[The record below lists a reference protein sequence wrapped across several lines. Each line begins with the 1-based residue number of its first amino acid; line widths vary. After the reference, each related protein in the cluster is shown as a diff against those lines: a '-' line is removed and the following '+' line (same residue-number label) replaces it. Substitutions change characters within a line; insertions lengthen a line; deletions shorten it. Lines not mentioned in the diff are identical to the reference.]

1 MWYSSSMTL
10 SERCD
15 NFIQEALPEQEVYRV
30 GGSVRDELLLRRCK
44 DNDYVVR
51 GLAAPALDR
60 ALRAAGAKTS
70 PLRLRGQGPMIG
82 VRAQVKGLGLI
93 EICLPRTEI
102 STGEGRH
109 DFDIVVDPSL
119 PLSADAE
126 RRDFTINALYKQVC
140 PAWSVDGYV
149 EEIQDPTGRGLY
161 DLQHRFLNTTHP
173 DSFRDDP
180 LRILRALRFVSV
192 LGYDLGTN
200 TLAQMREHS
209 HAVNGLTQ
217 RGVSGTA
224 LDELCKLL
232 MGPDVA
238 RALRIA
244 RDTGTLAVLL
254 PELED
259 MLGFEQDSRYHDLT
273 TDEHTFTALETAA
286 AAEASLRVRMALL
299 FHDCGKPAAAWVGQ
313 DGKTHYYA
321 AFQDLPDGGYWT
333 RDHEVESA
341 MRWDTAAKR
350 LNVPRALRSDVRTLV
365 ADHMVSTKSRITPAR
380 VGRMRARYGDDLL
393 KDLLLHRACDI
404 SGKGEGATAADIRTL
419 GQMEAMRVDLAA
431 GNVPASVKDLKITG
445 YDLQALGVSGPDIG
459 RVLRDVLDE
468 VISQPDPLR
477 LGREWQVAAAE
488 RLA

>member
-15 NFIQEALPEQEVYRV
+15 NFIQEALPEAEVYRV

-93 EICLPRTEI
+93 EICLPRTER

-126 RRDFTINALYKQVC
+126 RRDFTINALYKRVVGG
-140 PAWSVDGYV
+140 PSVLV
-149 EEIQDPTGRGLY
+149 DPTGRGMY

-200 TLAQMREHS
+200 TLDQMREHS

-217 RGVSGTA
+217 KGVSGTA

-244 RDTGTLAVLL
+244 RDTGTLGVLL

-286 AAEASLRVRMALL
+286 AADANLRVRLALL
-299 FHDCGKPAAAWVGQ
+299 FHDCGKPAAAWIGE
-313 DGKTHYYA
+313 DGRQHFYA
-321 AFQDLPDGGYWT
+321 KEFIEPTSGERYTT
-333 RDHEVESA
+333 RDHEDESA
-341 MRWDTAAKR
+341 ERWDTAAKR

-365 ADHMVSTKSRITPAR
+365 ADHMVSTKSRVTPAR
-380 VGRMRARYGDDLL
+380 IGRMRAKYGDGLL

-404 SGKGEGATAADIRTL
+404 SGKGEGATAADIRKL

-468 VISQPDPLR
+468 VISQPDVLR
-477 LGREWQVAAAE
+477 LSKEWQMAAAE

>member
-1 MWYSSSMTL
+1 MTL

-15 NFIQEALPEQEVYRV
+15 NFIRQALLGEEVYRV

-60 ALRAAGAKTS
+60 KLRAAGAKTS
-70 PLRLRGQGPMIG
+70 PLRLRGQGPLIG

-93 EICLPRTEI
+93 EICLPRTEV
-102 STGEGRH
+102 STGAGRH
-109 DFDIVVDPSL
+109 DFEILVDPSL
-119 PLSADAE
+119 PLADDAE
-126 RRDFTINALYKQVC
+126 RRDFTINALYKRVGEF
-140 PAWSVDGYV
+140 PDV
-149 EEIQDPTGRGLY
+149 IDPTGRGLY

-192 LGYDLGTN
+192 LGYDLGTQ
-200 TLAQMREHS
+200 TLAQMSEHS

-217 RGVSGTA
+217 KGVSGTA
-224 LDELCKLL
+224 FDELCKLL
-232 MGPDVA
+232 MGADVA

-286 AAEASLRVRMALL
+286 AADASLRVRLGLL
-299 FHDCGKPAAAWVGQ
+299 FHDCGKPSAAWVGDDGRQ
-313 DGKTHYYA
+313 HFYGKTHVEPTSGESYTT
-321 AFQDLPDGGYWT
+321 L
-333 RDHEVESA
+333 DHEVYSA
-341 MRWDTAAKR
+341 RRWDTAAKR

-365 ADHMVSTKSRITPAR
+365 ADHMVSTRSRVTPAR
-380 VGRMRARYGDDLL
+380 IGRMRAKYGDGLL

-404 SGKGEGATAADIRTL
+404 SGKGEGATAADIRKL
-419 GQMEAMRVDLAA
+419 GQMEALRVNLAA
-431 GNVPASVKDLKITG
+431 GNVPASVKDLKIAG
-445 YDLQALGVSGPDIG
+445 FDLQALGASGPDIG
-459 RVLRDVLDE
+459 RVLREVLDE

-477 LGREWQVAAAE
+477 MSREWQIEAAE
-488 RLA
+488 RLS